1 MAELNEDFFESNVN
15 QSAIKG
21 AIKLISALE
30 PNSEF
35 ESQRNRYNLT
45 ILDSMMTHPA
55 SWSESCAINIEW
67 IGSQFISALMNLSP
81 SADKDKLDNV
91 YAMCFRFLFELHLS
105 TKTNL
110 NIDLDR
116 ARTFNIENLEKFSPN
131 AQGQIDFAWRDMP
144 VSIMKSLI
152 NSDQIQSLKDF
163 SKTVDYAKLQKSAWE
178 KELKEHEETVNRL
191 KNNLEQ
197 YESGFNFVGL
207 HQGFEEMSAVKNLEK
222 DNLKFWLK
230 FFGILITLPFAIE
243 AIVIWTNLQDIEKL
257 RTAMIISIVP
267 TLSLAGILI
276 FYFRVLLHNY
286 NSTKSQLLQIELRK
300 TLCRFIQSYV
310 VYAEKMNEKNQG
322 SLGKFEGII
331 FSGLVSSDDKIPST
345 FDGLEQI
352 GNILKSM
359 KK

>member
-1 MAELNEDFFESNVN
+1 MAELNEDFFEISGNH
-15 QSAIKG
+15 SAIKG
-21 AIKLISALE
+21 AIKLISSLE
-30 PNSEF
+30 PSSEF
-35 ESQRNRYNLT
+35 ETQRNHHTLS
-45 ILDSMMTHPA
+45 ILNSMLSHPA
-55 SWSESCAINIEW
+55 SWDQSCAINIQW
-67 IGSQFISALMNLSP
+67 IGSHFISTLMNLSTSP
-81 SADKDKLDNV
+81 DQNQLDSV
-91 YAMCFRFLFELHLS
+91 YAMCFRFVCELHLS

-110 NIDLDR
+110 NIDLEE
-116 ARTFNIENLEKFSPN
+116 ARIFNIRNLEKFTPN
-131 AQGQIDFAWRDMP
+131 AQAQIEFAWRDMP
-144 VSIMKSLI
+144 VSIMKALV

-163 SKTVDYAKLQKSAWE
+163 SQTVDYANLQKSVWE

-191 KNNLEQ
+191 KDNLEQ

-207 HQGFEEMSAVKNLEK
+207 HQGFEEMSTLKNLEK

-243 AIVIWTNLQDIEKL
+243 AIVIWTHLQEIEKL

-286 NSTKSQLLQIELRK
+286 NSTKAQLLQIELRK